1 MYEEFFGHFGLQR
14 NPFHVSPNPKSFYST
29 PVHDEALSQLVF
41 GIEARQGLMV
51 LTGEPGTGKTTILH
65 YLLEWL
71 LKQRYS
77 SAYLFQT
84 LVPSMDL
91 LRLILREFGVTCDS
105 QHKGD
110 LLVALK
116 DWLVKRHGLGDC
128 PVILIDEA
136 QGLTT
141 RGLDELRMLL
151 NLEQSGVKLVQL
163 VLAGQPQLEEKL
175 KWRKLAQLRQRIMCH
190 CRLRPLTPEET
201 AGYIRTRLGGAGAG
215 ATAVFPQEA
224 VDEIY
229 RYSQGIPRVIH
240 LLCEHA
246 LLASYADR
254 RDAVT
259 SGDILHVAQ
268 QFELVAQTKEE
279 ADAFRSDT
287 FCRLI
292 PFPKIGAGVARQK
305 EHWPKPIA
313 PNPASEAATA
323 PVAPVPE
330 ITKLAIAAVIPPAAK
345 KNLAAE
351 LLKAAGG
358 MAPLSVQSSHIPVP
372 PARSTTPV
380 KKIAAPKPAIERPS
394 LSEEFLAYWRAVT
407 RTLNTDAL
415 REVLSAKIRRVL
427 LRPKH
432 PAASAKKIAT
442 PKPFAAKPSMSGEF
456 TRYWRAVGKSLARDV
471 RPFVE
476 QCTIWLRGPVPK
488 RSARP
493 HAPIASVSNWL
504 RRPFGTPQVPNRP
517 KLSATAR
524 RVSSASSK
532 HF

>member
-14 NPFHVSPNPKSFYST
+14 NPFHVSPNPNSFYST

-41 GIEARQGLMV
+41 GIEAREGLMV

-71 LKQRYS
+71 QKQKYS

-91 LRLILREFGVTCDS
+91 LRLILRDFGVACDS
-105 QHKGD
+105 QNKGD

-116 DWLVKRHGLGDC
+116 EWLVTRHRLGDC

-141 RGLDELRMLL
+141 RGLHELGMLL
-151 NLEQSGVKLVQL
+151 NLEHSGVKLVQL

-175 KWRKLAQLRQRIMCH
+175 KWRKLAQLRQRITCH
-190 CRLRPLTPEET
+190 CKLRSLTPEET
-201 AGYIRTRLGGAGAG
+201 AGYIRARLGGAGAG
-215 ATAVFPQEA
+215 ATAFFPQEA

-246 LLASYADR
+246 LLATYADR

-268 QFELVAQTKEE
+268 QFELVPQTKEQ

-292 PFPKIGAGVARQK
+292 PFPQLSVAAGRPK
-305 EHWPKPIA
+305 EHWPM
-313 PNPASEAATA
+313 
-323 PVAPVPE
+323 PV
-330 ITKLAIAAVIPPAAK
+330 
-345 KNLAAE
+345 
-351 LLKAAGG
+351 
-358 MAPLSVQSSHIPVP
+358 
-372 PARSTTPV
+372 
-380 KKIAAPKPAIERPS
+380 APKPAPEGATVPIVQTLEIATPAVAPMIPLAPKKNPVAQSPRAGAGTATRSTVQSVPVPAMQPAAPKKISTPEPALAKPS
-394 LSEEFLAYWRAVT
+394 TSEEFVA
-407 RTLNTDAL
+407 
-415 REVLSAKIRRVL
+415 
-427 LRPKH
+427 
-432 PAASAKKIAT
+432 
-442 PKPFAAKPSMSGEF
+442 
-456 TRYWRAVGKSLARDV
+456 YWRAVGKSLVRDV
-471 RPFVE
+471 QLFLE
-476 QCTIWLRGPVPK
+476 QCSI
-488 RSARP
+488 
-493 HAPIASVSNWL
+493 WL
-504 RRPFGTPQVPNRP
+504 RRPVPKNSSTTARPRATTTPIFKWLCLPFGSSQMPDRRGLPAP
-517 KLSATAR
+517 AR
-524 RVSSASSK
+524 RVSSASPK

>member
-71 LKQRYS
+71 QKQKYS

-91 LRLILREFGVTCDS
+91 LRLIMRDFGVAYDS
-105 QHKGD
+105 QNKGD

-116 DWLVKRHGLGDC
+116 DWLVTRHRLGDC

-190 CRLRPLTPEET
+190 CKLRPLTPEET
-201 AGYIRTRLGGAGAG
+201 AGYIRVRLGGAGAG
-215 ATAVFPQEA
+215 AAAVFQQEA
-224 VDEIY
+224 VDGIY
-229 RYSQGIPRVIH
+229 RYSQGIPRLIH

-246 LLASYADR
+246 LLATYADR
-254 RDAVT
+254 RDSVT

-268 QFELVAQTKEE
+268 QFELVSQTKEE

-292 PFPKIGAGVARQK
+292 PFPKLGAAVGHQK
-305 EHWPKPIA
+305 EHWPKPVASTPA
-313 PNPASEAATA
+313 PEAVTA

-330 ITKLAIAAVIPPAAK
+330 ITKSAVAPVIPPAPK
-345 KNLAAE
+345 KNSVAE
-351 LLKAAGG
+351 LPKAAAGT
-358 MAPLSVQSSHIPVP
+358 APPPVRP
-372 PARSTTPV
+372 RHAPVSPARSAAPA
-380 KKIAAPKPAIERPS
+380 KKISTPKPALVRPS
-394 LSEEFLAYWRAVT
+394 LSEEFLAYWRTMT
-407 RTLNTDAL
+407 RSLKYDAL
-415 REVLSAKIRRVL
+415 SGALSAKIRSVF
-427 LRPKH
+427 LRSTYSPT
-432 PAASAKKIAT
+432 SAKKIAT
-442 PKPFAAKPSMSGEF
+442 PEPVAAKPSMPGEF
-456 TRYWRAVGKSLARDV
+456 IDYWRAVGKSLARDV
-471 RPFVE
+471 QLFVE
-476 QCTIWLRGPVPK
+476 HCAMWLRDPAHK
-488 RSARP
+488 NSARP
-493 HAPIASVSNWL
+493 HAPITSISKWL
-504 RRPFGTPQVPNRP
+504 RLPFGSQQIPDRRGLPT
-517 KLSATAR
+517 AAR